1 MYIKD
6 PFARR
11 KPTAARHLR
20 ELDNYDNWVHYLLVG
35 LPLSEEQTKETEN
48 VAAKYYFL
56 LDEDSIY

>member
-20 ELDNYDNWVHYLLVG
+20 ELDNYDNRVHYLLVG
-35 LPLSEEQTKETEN
+35 LPLYVQNLYLKN
-48 VAAKYYFL
+48 RLKKL
-56 LDEDSIY
+56 KKL